1 VVPIGENLGS
11 GQWTK
16 SFITTSWE
24 TPLVAMFG
32 RSTVLQ
38 LLHLMDKWT
47 EGLESGG
54 QINAIYYDF
63 KKAFD

>member
-11 GQWTK
+11 GPLTK
-16 SFITTSWE
+16 GFITTSWE

-47 EGLESGG
+47 KCLESGG
-54 QINAIYYDF
+54 HINAIYYDF